1 MNRSAVLGRRD
12 PPVGLGAGRLS
23 DEAERRLAR
32 PKTAPL
38 RPPPRHDSEAVA
50 RWRATVHQS
59 WLAGDPTAE
68 ECDHTETSIGGVRCL
83 VADGPSDHAPT
94 VVYFHG
100 GGFALGSPEVALPI
114 TDRLRAWAN
123 VVSVD
128 YRLAPEHPFPAA
140 LTDATTVL
148 EALGELGDV
157 DRPKTAPAL
166 VLAGDSAGAGL
177 ATAACLRSPADVAAL
192 VLLSPQLDL
201 TATTHPRIADPS
213 SDVDHRTAE
222 WLRVAYC
229 DGRAPNDPQISPL
242 QGDLGGL
249 PPTLL
254 QVGAIDSSL
263 RQAIR
268 FARLAAV
275 ADADLTLDVWDGLW
289 HTWHYHREL
298 PEADRALEE
307 AGRFAQRFSRG

>member
-1 MNRSAVLGRRD
+1 M
-12 PPVGLGAGRLS
+12 
-23 DEAERRLAR
+23 
-32 PKTAPL
+32 
-38 RPPPRHDSEAVA
+38 A
-50 RWRATVHQS
+50 RWRASVHEG
-59 WLAGDPTAE
+59 WLEGDPAAE
-68 ECDHTETSIGGVRCL
+68 ECGHIETTIGGVRCL
-83 VADGPSDHAPT
+83 FAEGPSDQAPT
-94 VVYFHG
+94 VVYLHG

-123 VVSVD
+123 IVSID

-140 LTDATTVL
+140 LTDATAVV
-148 EALGELGDV
+148 EALGERDRV
-157 DRPKTAPAL
+157 DPPGPASPL

-177 ATAACLRSPADVAAL
+177 AAATCLNNPTNVAAL

-201 TATTHPRIADPS
+201 TPTTHRHTADPS

-242 QGDLGGL
+242 RGDLRGL

-268 FARLAAV
+268 FSRIAAV

-307 AGRFAQRFSRG
+307 VGRFAQRFGR